1 MVKEKRGIRLLSRNT
16 YLEINLKALEKNIK
30 RLIRMFGDYD
40 YHFGVVKA
48 DCYGQSGI
56 KSIKAIIKGGCN
68 YLAVATLDEALDI
81 RKKLDIPIL
90 CLGVVSSQYIET
102 CVQNNITITVNSLE
116 YLKEIIEEEP
126 EDLKVHL
133 KINTGMNRLGISD
146 NKEVL
151 ESIRLMKDN
160 QIELEGIYT
169 HIYDASNEARY
180 LEQIEKFKNA
190 VKGIDLGQI
199 PIIHISASEALVKYE
214 KLDFVN
220 GCRFGI
226 IMYGFTESEDILL
239 ESTAKLVSE
248 VVQIHSLKSGDT
260 VGYDGAFKVNEE
272 MKVAVV
278 SIGYADGV
286 IRKNTGRNVYINDK
300 PYEIIGNIC
309 MDMLFVKIDDDVH
322 LHDQVDI
329 LRDNEHIKE
338 VAKYLDTIPYEVL
351 CLIGKRVPRVYE
363 GDTR

>member
-1 MVKEKRGIRLLSRNT
+1 MLARNT
-16 YLEINLKALEKNIK
+16 YLEVNLKALEKNIK
-30 RLIRMFGDYD
+30 RLIRMSGDYD
-40 YHFGVVKA
+40 YFFGVVKA

-56 KSIKAIIKGGCN
+56 KSIKSIIKGGCN
-68 YLAVATLDEALDI
+68 YLAVATLDEALDL

-116 YLKEIIEEEP
+116 YLKEVIEEEP
-126 EDLKVHL
+126 EELKVHL

-151 ESIRLMKDN
+151 EAVKLMKEND
-160 QIELEGIYT
+160 IELEGIYT
-169 HIYDASNEARY
+169 HIYDASNEERY
-180 LEQIEKFKNA
+180 LNQIKQFENT
-190 VKGIDLGQI
+190 VKGIDLDEI
-199 PIIHISASEALVKYE
+199 PIIHISASEALVNYE
-214 KLDFVN
+214 KPDFVN

-226 IMYGFTESEDILL
+226 IMYGFTESEEILL
-239 ESTAKLVSE
+239 EGTARLVSE
-248 VVQIHSLKSGDT
+248 VVQIHELKPGDT
-260 VGYDGAFKVNEE
+260 VGYDGAFEVNEE

-286 IRKNTGRNVYINDK
+286 IRKNAGRNVYINDK
-300 PYEIIGNIC
+300 EYEIIGNIC
-309 MDMLFVKIDDDVH
+309 MDMLFVKVDDDVH
-322 LHDQVDI
+322 VHDEVEI

-351 CLIGKRVPRVYE
+351 CSIGKRVPRIYL
-363 GDTR
+363 GDAK

>member
-1 MVKEKRGIRLLSRNT
+1 MLARNT

-30 RLIRMFGDYD
+30 KLIRMCGDYD

-56 KSIKAIIKGGCN
+56 KSIRAIIKGGCN

-126 EDLKVHL
+126 EELKVHL

-151 ESIRLMKDN
+151 EAVKLMKEND
-160 QIELEGIYT
+160 IELEGIYT
-169 HIYDASNEARY
+169 HIYDASNEKRY
-180 LEQIEKFKNA
+180 LEQIKQFEKTL
-190 VKGIDLGQI
+190 KGIDLDDI
-199 PIIHISASEALVKYE
+199 PIIHISASEAIANYE
-214 KLDFVN
+214 KPDFVN

-226 IMYGFTESEDILL
+226 IMYGFAESEEIFL
-239 ESTAKLVSE
+239 EGTARLVSE
-248 VVQIHSLKSGDT
+248 VVQIHELKPGDT
-260 VGYDGAFKVNEE
+260 VGYDGAFEVNEE
-272 MKVAVV
+272 TKVAVV

-300 PYEIIGNIC
+300 EYEIIGNIC
-309 MDMLFVKIDDDVH
+309 MDMLFVKVDEDVQV
-322 LHDQVDI
+322 HDEVEI

-338 VAKYLDTIPYEVL
+338 VARYLDTIPYEVL
-351 CLIGKRVPRVYE
+351 CSIGKRVPRIYL
-363 GDTR
+363 GDAK